1 MRVFQGV
8 LVSVCA
14 CALLGACA
22 SAPISLV
29 GTDAIDSALRSS
41 PEQAALIDA
50 ASVLETTYREQGWIR
65 QNDAMQT
72 ARNWMGRLAGQ
83 SVDEAAP
90 AEDLAGDYIVQA
102 RLLEIPAGDAASRLL
117 SDIELATRQAR
128 LVDQSARAV
137 VARPGQFTRA
147 VLTRDLDEVET
158 SMTYAAD
165 AVDLFDAAL
174 ARLTPRL
181 SADQVGRINSGRD
194 QLTFL
199 AESLR
204 DRADEIARQRRQL
217 RDIPPLS

>member
-1 MRVFQGV
+1 MRVFQCV
-8 LVSVCA
+8 LASVFA

-29 GTDAIDSALRSS
+29 GNDVTDSALRSS
-41 PEQAALIDA
+41 PEQAALLDA
-50 ASVLETTYREQGWIR
+50 TFVLEATYREQGWVR

-72 ARNWMGRLAGQ
+72 ARNWMDRLAGQ
-83 SVDEAAP
+83 SVDDAAP
-90 AEDLAGDYIVQA
+90 AGDLARDYIVEA
-102 RLLEIPAGDAASRLL
+102 RLLEIPAGEAASRLL
-117 SDIELATRQAR
+117 ADLELATRHAR

-158 SMTYAAD
+158 TMTYASD

-174 ARLTPRL
+174 AQLTPRL
-181 SADQVGRINSGRD
+181 SAAEAGRIHSGRD
-194 QLTFL
+194 QLAFL

-217 RDIPPLS
+217 RDLPPLS